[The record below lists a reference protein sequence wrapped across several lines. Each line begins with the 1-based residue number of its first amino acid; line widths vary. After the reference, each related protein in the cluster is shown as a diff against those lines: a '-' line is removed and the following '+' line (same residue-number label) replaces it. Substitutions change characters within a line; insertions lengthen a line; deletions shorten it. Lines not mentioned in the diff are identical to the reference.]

1 MNSSLENKNKIKIEI
16 SEETVEDVEAV
27 QEVFR
32 VTWIDTY
39 PNEEAGVSREDVE
52 DFVAKRVTPEFIQR
66 LKEYIPKYGP
76 KENCFVAKVDG
87 KVVGF
92 CYAKVLEDRNYLQAI
107 YVLPEFQGKGV
118 GYSLWERVKEFF
130 DPSKDVYLE
139 LATYNDKAK
148 AFYERLGF
156 VDTGRRMTYEWTKMK
171 SGGNI
176 PQMEM
181 VMRKTQSIIMF

>member
-1 MNSSLENKNKIKIEI
+1 
-16 SEETVEDVEAV
+16 
-27 QEVFR
+27 
-32 VTWIDTY
+32 
-39 PNEEAGVSREDVE
+39 
-52 DFVAKRVTPEFIQR
+52 
-66 LKEYIPKYGP
+66 
-76 KENCFVAKVDG
+76 
-87 KVVGF
+87 
-92 CYAKVLEDRNYLQAI
+92 
-107 YVLPEFQGKGV
+107 LPEFQGKGV

-130 DPSKDVYLE
+130 DPAKDIYLE

-181 VMRKTQSIIMF
+181 KLKDKLTK